1 MWDWNTISQEKNPVT
16 YCSEY
21 DRVIDAAGQDD
32 QHAPQKTC
40 VVAAHRLD
48 EPVFPHPAEKYDVH
62 PTNPIHVASPRQSR
76 LPARDSRKLPVPMRW
91 PLLHS

>member
-1 MWDWNTISQEKNPVT
+1 MPNRRQIKSIFQSPPLANAEKPPINVLGT
-16 YCSEY
+16 RDKTSMYDCSEY

-48 EPVFPHPAEKYDVH
+48 EPCL
-62 PTNPIHVASPRQSR
+62 PTSGGKV
-76 LPARDSRKLPVPMRW
+76 
-91 PLLHS
+91 

>member
-1 MWDWNTISQEKNPVT
+1 MGLKYDQPGKESR
-16 YCSEY
+16 YDCSEY

-48 EPVFPHPAEKYDVH
+48 EPCL
-62 PTNPIHVASPRQSR
+62 PTSGGKV
-76 LPARDSRKLPVPMRW
+76 
-91 PLLHS
+91 